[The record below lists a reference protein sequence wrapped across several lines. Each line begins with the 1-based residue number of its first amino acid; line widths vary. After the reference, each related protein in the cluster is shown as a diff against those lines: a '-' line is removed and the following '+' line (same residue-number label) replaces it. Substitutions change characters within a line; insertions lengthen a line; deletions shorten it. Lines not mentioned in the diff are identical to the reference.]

1 MDFFSDDELN
11 AGLAAL
17 TRRRRLQVK
26 RTRCLKFAKAAC
38 GAGTA
43 GLIFLCASGFRP
55 ASLAVPLL
63 LAVFSLLLGA
73 ASAALFARA
82 ARAALDDADPD
93 ADDDDRGPGG
103 GWEHP
108 RGPTGGGSLE
118 FDWEQFE
125 QAFAR
130 YSERARMTQVS

>member
-26 RTRCLKFAKAAC
+26 RVRCLKIAKTAC
-38 GAGTA
+38 ATATA
-43 GLIFLCASGFRP
+43 GLIFLCALGFRP
-55 ASLAVPLL
+55 AALAIPML
-63 LAVFSLLLGA
+63 LAVFSLLFAA

-82 ARAALDDADPD
+82 ARASLDDADPD

-103 GWEHP
+103 GRDNP
-108 RGPTGGGSLE
+108 SGPTGGGSLE
-118 FDWEQFE
+118 FDWDQFE
-125 QAFAR
+125 HAVR
-130 YSERARMTQVS
+130 VHCERATATAVN